1 MSSERISIK
10 TPEEIAVIRQ
20 GGRILAGI
28 LKKLAAMVR
37 VGVST
42 AELEQAAEKMILAAG
57 GRPSFKG
64 YRVKNEK
71 PFPTVICASLN
82 DEIVHAP
89 ALPSRI
95 LKEGDIIGLDIGM
108 EYPSAKGF
116 FTDTAVTVGVGQ
128 ISKEA
133 GRLMSAT
140 REALKIGVRTVKPGR
155 RISDIG
161 RAIEKVAK
169 KHRLGIVRDLV
180 GHGVG
185 YAVHEAP
192 RIPNY
197 FDAALSHLE
206 IKSGMVLALEPMFTL
221 GGKEIKCGPDGFTC
235 QTADHSLAAHFEHTI
250 VVTERGAEIVT

>member
-1 MSSERISIK
+1 MSSEKITIK
-10 TPEEIAVIRQ
+10 TPAEIALLKT

-28 LKKLAAMVR
+28 LKKLAAMVK

-42 AELEQAAEKMILAAG
+42 AELEKAAEKMILAAG

-108 EYPSAKGF
+108 EYPFPGGL
-116 FTDTAVTVGVGQ
+116 FTDTAVTVGAGK

-133 GRLMSAT
+133 GRLMNAT
-140 REALKIGVRTVKPGR
+140 REALKIGISTVKPGR
-155 RISDIG
+155 SIADIG
-161 RAIEKVAK
+161 RAIENYAK
-169 KHRLGIVRDLV
+169 KHGVGIVRDLV

-197 FDAALSHLE
+197 FDASLSSLE
-206 IKSGMVLALEPMFTL
+206 IKKGMVLALEPMFTL
-221 GGKEIKCGPDGFTC
+221 GGEEIKCGPDGFTC
-235 QTADHSLAAHFEHTI
+235 QTADGSLSAHFEHTI
-250 VVTERGAEIVT
+250 VVTEKGAEIIA